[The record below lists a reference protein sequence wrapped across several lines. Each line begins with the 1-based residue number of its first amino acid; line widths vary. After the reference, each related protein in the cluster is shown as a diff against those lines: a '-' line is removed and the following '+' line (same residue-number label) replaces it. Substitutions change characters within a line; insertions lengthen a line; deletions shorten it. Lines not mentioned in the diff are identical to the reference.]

1 MATRKPAAQI
11 DQHSITAT
19 LTDEERD
26 LLEAFAAEQGIA
38 ELSDA
43 IPAMIHQL
51 VRLHDALWDA
61 QFARSTAP
69 LDAMAQDALDEH
81 RAGLTE
87 DFDPDTP

>member
-1 MATRKPAAQI
+1 MATRKPATQI

-19 LTDEERD
+19 LTDEEHD
-26 LLEAFAAEQGIA
+26 LLEAFAAEQGIV
-38 ELSDA
+38 ELSA
-43 IPAMIHQL
+43 AVPAMIHEL

-69 LDAMAQDALDEH
+69 LDVMAREALDEH
-81 RAGLTE
+81 QAGLTE